1 MSAVKE
7 EKLVARSGKLREKR
21 TLSGQPRQRSSSP
34 SNSGGSAKVSPV
46 ITRKTDRQAGA
57 REAATGQPRRKVVYK
72 VGADGVETRLPAIPI
87 LHFSW
92 QWISGLLA
100 VLLFLF
106 TIILINSK
114 IFRVR
119 SLKVEGLTRYAAEEF
134 QPLIKG
140 RKTSLFL
147 FNTNEVMQSFS
158 LVYPE
163 LQDPQIS
170 IDMPNQVIISAAERQ
185 PIILWQANDG
195 AYWIDAE
202 GVVMAK
208 RGEIDGLLYIE
219 SPVAPPLAV
228 TKNKSISAVDYA
240 RMVIERKAGYLTSEE
255 LVDRI
260 DSEVLQAIIEMSA
273 ILPEGASLVFDPI
286 AGMGWRDSGGW
297 EVFFGTDLSNI
308 DLKQIEYQT
317 ILAKLDEMGVT
328 PAMISV
334 EHVDSPYFRME

>member
-7 EKLVARSGKLREKR
+7 EKLLPRSGKLREKR
-21 TLSGQPRQRSSSP
+21 SQSGQPRQHSSSTSKTGAHP
-34 SNSGGSAKVSPV
+34 QVSPI
-46 ITRKTDRQAGA
+46 ITRKADRPAGA

-72 VGADGVETRLPAIPI
+72 VGANGVETRLPAIPI

-92 QWISGLLA
+92 QWISGILA

-114 IFRVR
+114 IFKVR
-119 SLKVEGLTRYAAEEF
+119 ALKVEGLTRYAEEEF

-147 FNTNEVMQSFS
+147 FNTNEVMKSLS

-163 LQDPQIS
+163 LQDPQIT
-170 IDMPNQVIISAAERQ
+170 IDMPNQVIISAGERQ
-185 PIILWQANDG
+185 PIIHWQAGDG

-208 RGEIDGLLYIE
+208 RGEIEGLLYIE
-219 SPVAPPLAV
+219 SPVAPPLSE
-228 TKNKSISAVDYA
+228 TKNKPVSAVDYA
-240 RMVIERKAGYLTSEE
+240 RMVIERKTGSLTNEE

-260 DSEVLQAIIEMSA
+260 SNDVLQAIIHMSA
-273 ILPEGASLVFDPI
+273 IIPEGASLVFNPI
-286 AGMGWRDSGGW
+286 SGMGWRDPGGW

-308 DLKQIEYQT
+308 DFKQVEYQT
-317 ILAKLDEMGVT
+317 ILAKLVELGVT

>member
-185 PIILWQANDG
+185 PIILWQASDG

-208 RGEIDGLLYIE
+208 RGEIDGLLFIE

-228 TKNKSISAVDYA
+228 TKNQSISAVDYA
-240 RMVIERKAGYLTSEE
+240 RMVIERKAGYLTSED

-260 DSEVLQAIIEMSA
+260 NGEVLQAIIEMSA

-308 DLKQIEYQT
+308 DLKQTEYQT
-317 ILAKLDEMGVT
+317 ILAKLVELGVA